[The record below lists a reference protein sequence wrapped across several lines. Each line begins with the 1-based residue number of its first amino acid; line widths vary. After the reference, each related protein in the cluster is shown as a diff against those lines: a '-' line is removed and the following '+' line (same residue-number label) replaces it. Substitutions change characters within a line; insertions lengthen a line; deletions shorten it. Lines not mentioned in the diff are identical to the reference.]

1 MATIIEKKVKMH
13 KPAHPGTILRSLY
26 LEPLGVSITRA
37 AEALGVTR
45 KHVSAIVNGRAS
57 VSPDMAVRLAAVF
70 ATEPDIWINLQA
82 QYDLWL
88 VHEAGRPKI
97 KVLVPRKAA

>member
-1 MATIIEKKVKMH
+1 MATITEKKPKMH
-13 KPAHPGTILRSLY
+13 NPAHPGTILRSFY

-45 KHVSAIVNGRAS
+45 KHVSAIVNGRAP

-88 VHEAGRPKI
+88 VHKAGRPKI
-97 KVLVPRKAA
+97 KVLVTRRAA